1 MVSNTQLGDIPV
13 TVNIILLHDTK
24 SFFHNIGVFHFI
36 HSFYLNN
43 NNIVSFVLFATV
55 TQGCQ
60 KIMSVIAIHFTIFLF
75 TKHNKYIKVARKT
88 EKAYVTLIEK

>member
-13 TVNIILLHDTK
+13 TVNIILLQDTK

-43 NNIVSFVLFATV
+43 NIVCFVLFATV

-60 KIMSVIAIHFTIFLF
+60 KIMSVVAIHFTIFLF
-75 TKHNKYIKVARKT
+75 TNHNKYIKVARKT
-88 EKAYVTLIEK
+88 KKAYVTLIEK